1 MVFLQNPHVMKV
13 LFTLLGLT
21 IATAVFGQAPP
32 AKNIII
38 ITTDGFRWQEVFA
51 GADAALITNPRYVKD
66 TAMAKAMFWNDDLN
80 ERRKKLM
87 PFMWDVIAGQGQ
99 LYGNRHYGNK
109 VDVANIFKIS
119 YPGYN
124 EIFTGYA
131 DLRGIP
137 NVPVKNSNTNI
148 LEYLNNMPEYHG
160 KVAAFTSW
168 NMFPAIFNRKRS
180 GFTLNSGYEKMVM
193 MDSSSDEALVNNL
206 QDSVAHKTHTRH
218 DELTFL
224 RAMDYLKHNKP
235 RVLFVGLGE
244 TDECAHGGEYDKYLQ
259 KAVKVDAMIEKLWNY
274 VQADANYKDN
284 TIFIITTD
292 HGRGAKPNRWYR
304 HGIFTKGS
312 GQVWLAMLGPGITP
326 LGEVKTGLKIYQKQ
340 LAATVAM
347 LLGERFITN
356 HPVAVNLK
364 LPPGAVLPSIAVG
377 QLNKT
382 TLAGK

>member
-1 MVFLQNPHVMKV
+1 MKGF
-13 LFTLLGLT
+13 FTLLWLLLA
-21 IATAVFGQAPP
+21 ATAFSQAP

-38 ITTDGFRWQEVFA
+38 ITTDGFRWQEVFT
-51 GADAALITNPRYVKD
+51 GADEAIINNPHFVND
-66 TAMAKAMFWNDDLN
+66 TTVTKARFWDDDVN

-87 PFMWDVIAGQGQ
+87 PFMWSVVAGNGQ
-99 LYGNRHYGNK
+99 LYGNRQYGNK

-148 LEYLNNMPEYHG
+148 LEYLNNMPVYHG

-180 GFTLNSGYEKMVM
+180 GFILNSGYEKMDVR
-193 MDSSSDEALVNNL
+193 DSSSEEAFLNSL
-206 QDSVAHKTHTRH
+206 QDSVAHKTNTRH
-218 DELTFL
+218 DEITFL
-224 RAMDYLKHNKP
+224 SAMDYLKHNKP

-244 TDECAHGGEYDKYLQ
+244 TDENAHAGEYDKYLH
-259 KAVKVDAMIEKLWNY
+259 AALGVDRMIEKLWNF
-274 VQADANYKDN
+274 VENDPDYKDN

-312 GQVWLAMLGPGITP
+312 GQAWLAILGPGIAP
-326 LGEVKTGLKIYQKQ
+326 LGEVRAEQKIYQKQ
-340 LAATVAM
+340 LASTVAM
-347 LLGERFITN
+347 LLGERFIAN
-356 HPVAVNLK
+356 HPVAANLQ
-364 LPPGAVLPSIAVG
+364 LPPDPALPAIAVTEPG
-377 QLNKT
+377 KA